1 MQRRTLCLW
10 PGGVLLGFMCFA
22 VEAESWTLT
31 QTLAAAQRYSA
42 EISANNNEAQALD
55 AMADSAR
62 ELPDPQ
68 LRFGIENVPVQGS
81 NGRRLTREGMTMQ
94 RVGVMQRYVS
104 EEKRERKAQTL
115 LAQSQSVNAQADA
128 IRAGLQRDTAQ
139 AWLDLALS
147 TRALNTARDL
157 VVETRRQIAGQKASV
172 SSGSVPADSVLAL
185 QVTLNAMRDRET
197 LAARDVRLAQTR
209 LMALTGQQLEAV
221 SGALPLYQRL
231 PAEERV
237 IEEGVTLHPEVI
249 AASREA
255 NTARA
260 RSAQSAIAAIPDVDV
275 ELYYARRADGYED
288 MAGVMFTVD
297 LPLFQGRR
305 QNKDH
310 AADVSMTLQAN
321 DRLAQTERT
330 HLAQVR
336 SLLAEYQ
343 AAQTLWQRQRDETLP
358 LQKQRLSL
366 VTAQYRSGQS
376 GLPELL
382 EARRSVLET
391 EMTLNELEREMAR
404 RWAAIRWLIPQEI
417 AL

>member
-22 VEAESWTLT
+22 VQAESWTLT

>member
-22 VEAESWTLT
+22 VQAESWTLA
-31 QTLAAAQRYSA
+31 QTLTAAQRYSA
-42 EISANNNEAQALD
+42 EISASKNEAQAFD
-55 AMADSAR
+55 VMADSAR

-94 RVGVMQRYVS
+94 RIGVMQRYVS

-115 LAQSQSVNAQADA
+115 LARSQSVNAQADA

-147 TRALNTARDL
+147 TQALNTARAL
-157 VVETRRQIAGQKASV
+157 VAETRRQMAGQKASV
-172 SSGSVPADSVLAL
+172 SGGSVQADSVLTL

-197 LAARDVRLAQTR
+197 LATRDVRLAQTR
-209 LMALTGQQLEAV
+209 LMELTGQQLDGI
-221 SGALPLYQRL
+221 SGTLPPYQRL

-237 IEEGVTLHPEVI
+237 IEEGVRLHPEVI

-310 AADVSMTLQAN
+310 AADVSMTMQAN

-336 SLLAEYQ
+336 SLIAEYQ
-343 AAQTLWQRQRDETLP
+343 AAQTLWLRQRDQTLP

-366 VTAQYRSGQS
+366 ATAQYRGGQS
-376 GLPELL
+376 ALPELL
-382 EARRSVLET
+382 EARRGVLET
-391 EMTLNELEREMAR
+391 EMALNESEREMAR

>member
-22 VEAESWTLT
+22 VQAESWTLA
-31 QTLAAAQRYSA
+31 QTLTAAQRYSA
-42 EISANNNEAQALD
+42 EISASKNEAQALD

-128 IRAGLQRDTAQ
+128 IRAGIQRDTAQ

-147 TRALNTARDL
+147 TQALNTARML
-157 VVETRRQIAGQKASV
+157 VAETRRQIAGQKASV
-172 SSGSVPADSVLAL
+172 SGGAVPADSVLTL
-185 QVTLNAMRDRET
+185 QVILNAMRDRET
-197 LAARDVRLAQTR
+197 LAERDVRLAQTR
-209 LMALTGQQLEAV
+209 LMELTGKPLEGI
-221 SGALPLYQRL
+221 SGALPPYQRL

-255 NTARA
+255 STARA

-310 AADVSMTLQAN
+310 AADISMTLQAN

-330 HLAQVR
+330 HLALVR
-336 SLLAEYQ
+336 SLIAEYQ
-343 AAQTLWQRQRDETLP
+343 AAQTVWQRQRDDTLP

-366 VTAQYRSGQS
+366 VTAQYRGGQS
-376 GLPELL
+376 ALPELL
-382 EARRSVLET
+382 EARRGVLET
-391 EMTLNELEREMAR
+391 EMTLNESEREMAR

-417 AL
+417 VL

>member
-10 PGGVLLGFMCFA
+10 PGGMLLGFMCFA
-22 VEAESWTLT
+22 VQAESWTLT
-31 QTLAAAQRYSA
+31 KTLTAAQRYSA
-42 EISANNNEAQALD
+42 EISASKNEAQALD

-147 TRALNTARDL
+147 TQALDTARRL
-157 VVETRRQIAGQKASV
+157 VAETRRQIAGQKASV
-172 SSGSVPADSVLAL
+172 SGGSVPADTVLTL

-197 LAARDVRLAQTR
+197 LTERDVRLAQTR
-209 LMALTGQQLEAV
+209 LMELTGQQLDGI
-221 SGALPLYQRL
+221 SGALPPYQRL
-231 PAEERV
+231 PADERV
-237 IEEGVTLHPEVI
+237 IEEGVILHPEVI

-255 NTARA
+255 TTARA

-310 AADVSMTLQAN
+310 AADVSMTMQAN

-336 SLLAEYQ
+336 SLIAEYQ
-343 AAQTLWQRQRDETLP
+343 ATRTLWQRQRDETLP

-366 VTAQYRSGQS
+366 VTAQYRGGQS
-376 GLPELL
+376 ALPDLL
-382 EARRSVLET
+382 EARRGVLET
-391 EMTLNELEREMAR
+391 EMALNESEKEMAR